1 MSSKPDVFA
10 DSVLKGFP
18 PPSALLAAHQVEK
31 TTFIKHS
38 NSIFFR
44 KHFFT
49 CLKEIYVFSIF
60 FSRSI
65 KISTFYSCK
74 YLKEMLKHVNL
85 VFFNF

>member
-38 NSIFFR
+38 NSTFFR
-44 KHFFT
+44 KHFF
-49 CLKEIYVFSIF
+49 
-60 FSRSI
+60 
-65 KISTFYSCK
+65 SC
-74 YLKEMLKHVNL
+74 
-85 VFFNF
+85 